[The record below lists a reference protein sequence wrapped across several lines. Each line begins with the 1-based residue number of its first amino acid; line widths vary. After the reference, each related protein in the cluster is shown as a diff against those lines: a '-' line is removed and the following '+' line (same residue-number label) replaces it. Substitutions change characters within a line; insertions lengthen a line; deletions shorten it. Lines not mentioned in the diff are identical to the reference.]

1 MSEEQKDI
9 LKLIENELKK
19 MSDEEKTSALFL
31 IKGMRLADAIKKGVP
46 DE

>member
-1 MSEEQKDI
+1 MEKNDLMQ
-9 LKLIENELKK
+9 LIENELKK

-31 IKGMRLADAIKKGVP
+31 IKGMRLADAVKRGSP